1 MTKKFDPR
9 QFPFLLDDEAA
20 TWVET
25 VLKSMSQEQKLAQL
39 INVLIRTDDP
49 EELAQLQRLGLGSMA
64 RKVSGDADLERK
76 IRDDFHAQAPVP
88 LLITADLEGSR
99 MSQPGGVVL
108 PNPLGI
114 AAVDDVTATERA
126 TEILSMDGLANGIN
140 WTFTPLLDINK
151 EFRSAIVGTRSFG
164 SDLER
169 IRRHMLTQ
177 IRTFQGKGVAAT
189 AKHWPGEGY
198 DDRDQHLVTT
208 INPLSVEEW
217 EATFGSLYRDA
228 IQSGV
233 LSVMPGHIAFP
244 AWVRKLGFEADAF
257 TPATIN
263 RHLTQTLLRDHLGF
277 NGVIVSDATAMA
289 GLNAF
294 AKRKDFLPKIISAGC
309 DIILFSNDPQQDL
322 RWLQEAIEDG
332 RLSLERVDEAVSR
345 ILSLKARV
353 GLHNGIPALPARDR
367 AADEAF
373 AKELHQRVPT
383 LVKDTQNLL
392 PISPEKHRRVL
403 IISRGIVDPFQPNPM
418 PFQLPEMMQE
428 KGFEVSVYRAGEEVD
443 PSAYD
448 LLLYLFGEETLLTR
462 NHIFIDWLKLMGGFR
477 FSMQRFWHE
486 VPTAMISFG
495 YPYHLYDAPRVPTY
509 INAYSTTEQ
518 MQSAVLNALLGE
530 TPWQGTSPVDPFCRL
545 EDAKL

>member
-49 EELAQLQRLGLGSMA
+49 EELAQLQRLGLGSTS

-332 RLSLERVDEAVSR
+332 RLSLERLDEAVSR

-353 GLHNGIPALPARDR
+353 GLHNGIPGLPARDR
-367 AADEAF
+367 AGDEAF

-383 LVKDTQNLL
+383 LVKGTQNLL

-403 IISRGIVDPFQPNPM
+403 IISGGIVDPFQPNPM

>member
-126 TEILSMDGLANGIN
+126 TEILAMDGLANGIN

-373 AKELHQRVPT
+373 AKELHQRVAT

-403 IISRGIVDPFQPNPM
+403 IISGGIVDPFQPNPI

-530 TPWQGTSPVDPFCRL
+530 TPWQGTSPVDPFCEL

>member
-49 EELAQLQRLGLGSMA
+49 DELAQLQRLGLGSMA

-126 TEILSMDGLANGIN
+126 TEILAMDGLANGIN

-403 IISRGIVDPFQPNPM
+403 IISGGIVDPFQPNPI

-530 TPWQGTSPVDPFCRL
+530 TPWQGTSPVDPFCEL
-545 EDAKL
+545 EDA

>member
-1 MTKKFDPR
+1 MTEQFDPR
-9 QFPFLLDDEAA
+9 QFPFLLDDAAA

-25 VLKSMSQEQKLAQL
+25 VLKSLSLEQKLAQL

-64 RKVSGDADLERK
+64 RKVSGDEDFERK

-114 AAVDDVTATERA
+114 AAVDNVTATERA
-126 TEILSMDGLANGIN
+126 TEILAMDGLANGIN

-169 IRRHMLTQ
+169 IRRHMMAQ
-177 IRTFQGKGVAAT
+177 IRTFQSHGVAAT

-208 INPLSVEEW
+208 INPLSVEDW

-294 AKRKDFLPKIISAGC
+294 AKRKDFLPNIISAGC

-332 RLSLERVDEAVSR
+332 LLSLERVDEAISR

-353 GLHNGIPALPARDR
+353 GLHNGIPALPVRDR
-367 AADEAF
+367 VADEAF
-373 AKELHQRVPT
+373 AIDLHQRVPT

-392 PISPEKHRRVL
+392 PISPETHRRVL
-403 IISRGIVDPFQPNPM
+403 IISGGIVDPFQPDPI
-418 PFQLPEMMQE
+418 PFELPEMMQE
-428 KGFEVSVYRAGEEVD
+428 KGFEVSVYKAGEEVD

-509 INAYSTTEQ
+509 INAYSTTGQ
-518 MQSAVLNALLGE
+518 MQSAVLNAMLGE
-530 TPWQGTSPVDPFCRL
+530 TPWQGTSPVDPFCGL
-545 EDAKL
+545 EDARL

>member
-126 TEILSMDGLANGIN
+126 TEILAMDGLANGIN

-332 RLSLERVDEAVSR
+332 RLSLERLDEAVSR

-403 IISRGIVDPFQPNPM
+403 IISGGIVDPFQPNPM

-462 NHIFIDWLKLMGGFR
+462 NHIFIDWLKLMGGFQ

-530 TPWQGTSPVDPFCRL
+530 TPWQGTSPVDPFCGL

>member
-1 MTKKFDPR
+1 
-9 QFPFLLDDEAA
+9 
-20 TWVET
+20 
-25 VLKSMSQEQKLAQL
+25 
-39 INVLIRTDDP
+39 
-49 EELAQLQRLGLGSMA
+49 
-64 RKVSGDADLERK
+64 
-76 IRDDFHAQAPVP
+76 
-88 LLITADLEGSR
+88 EGSR

-114 AAVDDVTATERA
+114 AAVDDVTATERV
-126 TEILSMDGLANGIN
+126 TEILAMDGLANGIN

-294 AKRKDFLPKIISAGC
+294 AKRKDFLPNIISAGC

-353 GLHNGIPALPARDR
+353 GLHNGIPALPVRDR

-392 PISPEKHRRVL
+392 PISPEKHRRIL
-403 IISRGIVDPFQPNPM
+403 IISGGIVDPFQPSPI

-518 MQSAVLNALLGE
+518 MQSAVLNAMLGV
-530 TPWQGTSPVDPFCRL
+530 TPWQGTSPVDPFCGL

>member
-49 EELAQLQRLGLGSMA
+49 DELAQLQRLGLGSMA

-126 TEILSMDGLANGIN
+126 TEILAMDGLANGIN

-403 IISRGIVDPFQPNPM
+403 IISGGIVDPFQPNPIT
-418 PFQLPEMMQE
+418 FQLPEMMQE

-530 TPWQGTSPVDPFCRL
+530 TPWQGTSPVDPFCGL
-545 EDAKL
+545 EDAKF

>member
-126 TEILSMDGLANGIN
+126 TEILAMDGLANGIN

-403 IISRGIVDPFQPNPM
+403 IISGGIVDPFQPNPI

-530 TPWQGTSPVDPFCRL
+530 TPWQGTSPVDPFCEL

>member
-114 AAVDDVTATERA
+114 AAVDDVTATERV
-126 TEILSMDGLANGIN
+126 TEILAMDGLANGIN

-403 IISRGIVDPFQPNPM
+403 IISGGIVDPFQPNPM

-530 TPWQGTSPVDPFCRL
+530 TPWQGTSPVDPFCGL

>member
-126 TEILSMDGLANGIN
+126 TEILAMDGLANGIN

-151 EFRSAIVGTRSFG
+151 EFRSAIVGTSSFG

-208 INPLSVEEW
+208 INPLSVEGW
-217 EATFGSLYRDA
+217 EATFGSLYQDA

-403 IISRGIVDPFQPNPM
+403 IISGGIVDPFQPNPI

-530 TPWQGTSPVDPFCRL
+530 TPWQGTSPVDPFCEL

>member
-1 MTKKFDPR
+1 VK
-9 QFPFLLDDEAA
+9 A
-20 TWVET
+20 T
-25 VLKSMSQEQKLAQL
+25 
-39 INVLIRTDDP
+39 
-49 EELAQLQRLGLGSMA
+49 A
-64 RKVSGDADLERK
+64 RV
-76 IRDDFHAQAPVP
+76 
-88 LLITADLEGSR
+88 
-99 MSQPGGVVL
+99 
-108 PNPLGI
+108 
-114 AAVDDVTATERA
+114 
-126 TEILSMDGLANGIN
+126 TEILAMDGLANGIN

-169 IRRHMLTQ
+169 SRRHMLTQ

-403 IISRGIVDPFQPNPM
+403 IISGGIVDPFQPNPI

-518 MQSAVLNALLGE
+518 MQSAVLNAMLGE
-530 TPWQGTSPVDPFCRL
+530 NPWQGTSPVDPFCGL